1 MNKDCLQLS
10 VSDATFSIALIRTSN
25 MFNTRFFGGFQTS
38 VEKEFGS
45 DVGTK
50 ETIIGE
56 RERERE
62 REEGRWGVGVKER
75 GLIQQ
80 QRLNRHC

>member
-1 MNKDCLQLS
+1 
-10 VSDATFSIALIRTSN
+10 
-25 MFNTRFFGGFQTS
+25 MFNTRFFWGGFQTS

-62 REEGRWGVGVKER
+62 RGRKGGG
-75 GLIQQ
+75 GLG
-80 QRLNRHC
+80 